1 MVSDGWLLEL
11 ETECVDEDIISQG
24 DVDKKNIQKREF
36 ENSDN
41 LNERKQIS
49 VHIS

>member
-1 MVSDGWLLEL
+1 MVKL
-11 ETECVDEDIISQG
+11 ETECADEDIISLG

-41 LNERKQIS
+41 LNERKQNVDI
-49 VHIS
+49 